1 MENKKSEK
9 NKYFEGLGR
18 RKTSVA
24 RVRIWQKSNSA
35 EIKVNEKDYW
45 EYFPV
50 LEHQKILLAP
60 LSLVGLNNYLITIK
74 VKGGGK
80 KGQVEASRLGI
91 SRALLKIN
99 PDYRPLL
106 KKAGFLT
113 RDARVVERKKFG
125 LRKARRARQW
135 RKR

>member
-24 RVRIWQKSNSA
+24 RARIWQKSNLA
-35 EIKVNEKDYW
+35 EIKVNEKDYR

-50 LEHQKILLAP
+50 LEYQKILLAP
-60 LSLVGLNNYLITIK
+60 LTLVGLKNYLITIK

-80 KGQVEASRLGI
+80 RGQVEASRLGI

>member
-35 EIKVNEKDYW
+35 EIKVNEKDYR

-50 LEHQKILLAP
+50 LEYQKILLAP

-99 PDYRPLL
+99 PDYRSLL